1 MSGMGRGG
9 KPSTPSICV
18 EALPHT
24 GLAGLIGRYLSHL
37 RVEGGLSTQTLEA
50 YRRDLEKFASFLL
63 ARRIHRPVDVTRHT
77 MADFFVY
84 LKRLRL
90 APASTARCLAALRG
104 FFRFLVRERLVQENP
119 TVGLTSPRQGM
130 RLPAVLTQHEVSAL
144 LDWGGKSGP
153 EDVRDAA
160 MIELLYA
167 TGVRVSELVGLRMT
181 DLNLDAGY
189 VLVTGKGS
197 KQRLVPMG
205 EIAKRKIMRY
215 LRNGRAELLK
225 NRESAYVFITRRGR
239 PLTRQGFWKLLRLR
253 AAAAGIA
260 KTISPHMLRHS
271 FATHLLDRGADLRS
285 VQAMLGHANIAT
297 TQIYTHVE
305 RERLKRLHAQYF
317 PRNRRR
323 RTMGPTA

>member
-1 MSGMGRGG
+1 MDRDGN
-9 KPSTPSICV
+9 PPACV
-18 EALPHT
+18 EARPHT
-24 GLAGLIGRYLSHL
+24 VTAGLIERYWSYL

-63 ARRIHRPVDVTRHT
+63 SQKIATPADVTRQT
-77 MADFFVY
+77 ITGFFIH
-84 LKRLRL
+84 LKQLRL
-90 APASTARCLAALRG
+90 APASTARCLSALRG
-104 FFRFLVRERLVQENP
+104 FFRFLVRERLVPENP
-119 TVGLTSPRQGM
+119 MVGLNSPRRGM
-130 RLPAVLTQHEVSAL
+130 HLPAVLTQHEVTAL
-144 LDWGGKSGP
+144 LEWAGKSGP

-181 DLNLDAGY
+181 DLNLDSGY
-189 VLVTGKGS
+189 VLATGKGS

-205 EIAKRKIMRY
+205 EIAKRKIVRY
-215 LRNGRAELLK
+215 LRSGRAELLK
-225 NRESAYVFITRRGR
+225 HRESAYVFITRRGR

-253 AAAAGIA
+253 AAAAGIP

-305 RERLKRLHAQYF
+305 RERLKRLHAQFF
-317 PRNRRR
+317 PRKQRRR
-323 RTMGPTA
+323 MPGPTA

>member
-9 KPSTPSICV
+9 KLSIGV
-18 EALPHT
+18 EALPDT
-24 GLAGLIGRYLSHL
+24 VLAGLIGRYLSYL
-37 RVEGGLSTQTLEA
+37 RIEGGLSPQTLEA
-50 YRRDLEKFASFLL
+50 YRRDLEKFMSFLL
-63 ARRIHRPVDVTRHT
+63 AQGIHRPADVTRHT
-77 MADFFVY
+77 MADFFVH
-84 LKRLRL
+84 LKRLRM

-104 FFRFLVRERLVQENP
+104 FFRFLVREGLVRENP
-119 TVGLTSPRQGM
+119 TVGLNSPRQGM
-130 RLPAVLTQHEVSAL
+130 RLPAVLAPREVTAL
-144 LDWGGKSGP
+144 LDWEGKSGP
-153 EDVRDAA
+153 EGVRDAA

-167 TGVRVSELVGLRMT
+167 TGMRVSELVGLRMT

-189 VLVTGKGS
+189 VLATGKGS

-205 EIAKRKIMRY
+205 EVAKCKIMRY

-317 PRNRRR
+317 PRKQRR
-323 RTMGPTA
+323 RTVGPPA